1 MKKYF
6 LFSSIL
12 LFVAC
17 KHNEQSNTGSN
28 SIQNPSQLYLIVL
41 GNAQDGG
48 YPQAG
53 CKKQCCKLFWD
64 GKEKKRN
71 ISCLGIVDKKSG
83 KVWMFDATPDFREQ
97 HQELIRNQNDS
108 NLSLE
113 GIFLTHAHI
122 GHYTG
127 LMDLGREVMGSDSV
141 KVYAMPKMKTF
152 LENNGPW
159 SQLVTLHNISLQQLS
174 NDSAIQISDNIK
186 VIPFLVPHRDEYSET
201 VGYRI
206 ESKNKK
212 ILFIPDINKWN
223 VWERNIADEI
233 KKVDVAFI
241 DATFYKDGEIKRK
254 MSEVPHPF
262 IEESIQLFENLS
274 AAEKAKIHFIHFNH
288 TNPVLRNTP
297 EQQDVIKRGYRIAEE
312 KLTVSL

>member
-1 MKKYF
+1 
-6 LFSSIL
+6 
-12 LFVAC
+12 
-17 KHNEQSNTGSN
+17 
-28 SIQNPSQLYLIVL
+28 VL

-48 YPQAG
+48 YPQVG

-71 ISCLGIVDKKSG
+71 VSCLGIVDKISHKT
-83 KVWMFDATPDFREQ
+83 WMFDATPDFMEQ
-97 HQELIRNQNDS
+97 HRELIHNQNDS
-108 NLSLE
+108 DLSLG

-127 LMDLGREVMGSDSV
+127 LMDLGREVMGTDSI
-141 KVYAMPKMKTF
+141 KVYAMPKMKSF

-159 SQLVTLHNISLQQLS
+159 SQLVSLHNIALQQLT
-174 NDSAIQISDNIK
+174 NDSAIQISDEIK
-186 VIPFLVPHRDEYSET
+186 VTPFLVPHRDEYSET

-223 VWERNIADEI
+223 VWEKSIVDEV
-233 KKVDVAFI
+233 KKVDIAFL

-262 IEESIQLFENLS
+262 IEESMNLFENLS
-274 AAEKAKIHFIHFNH
+274 PEEKAKIHFIHFNH
-288 TNPVLRNTP
+288 TNPVFRDTP
-297 EQQDVIKRGYRIAEE
+297 EQKEVVGKGFHIANEGLVID
-312 KLTVSL
+312 L